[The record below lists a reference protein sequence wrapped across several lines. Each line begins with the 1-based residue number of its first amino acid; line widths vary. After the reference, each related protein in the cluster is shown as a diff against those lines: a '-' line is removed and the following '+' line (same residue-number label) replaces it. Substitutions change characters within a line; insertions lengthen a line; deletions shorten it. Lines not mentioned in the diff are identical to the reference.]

1 MSLEKT
7 FYLLKAAETRLGKLY
22 AAMGLSIAVTHPG
35 HYDLF
40 SELAEEEKMHGKQI
54 ELMQG
59 IFMQS
64 KDAFV
69 ENPESERFITEF
81 TEKVDTVARYFAQ
94 KNQELTPADMIAL
107 ALDLENNLVE
117 RHRTFFLKV
126 TDPQIK
132 KLFENLNLVDEAHV
146 RKLEEFQAG

>member
-7 FYLLKAAETRLGKLY
+7 FYLLKAAETRLGRLY
-22 AAMGLSIAVTHPG
+22 AAMGLSVAVTHPG

-54 ELMQG
+54 ELMQS

-64 KDAFV
+64 KDAFA
-69 ENPESERFITEF
+69 ETPESERFISEF

-94 KNQELTPADMIAL
+94 KNQELTPSDMIEL

-117 RHRTFFLKV
+117 QHRTFFLKV

-132 KLFENLNLVDEAHV
+132 KLFESLNLVDEAHV
-146 RKLEEFQAG
+146 RRLKEFKPG

>member
-7 FYLLKAAETRLGKLY
+7 FYLLKAAETRLGELY
-22 AAMGLSIAVTHPG
+22 ADMGLSIAVTHPG

-40 SELAEEEKMHGKQI
+40 SELAEEEKMHCRQI
-54 ELMQG
+54 ELMQS

-69 ENPESERFITEF
+69 ENPEAERFISEF
-81 TEKVDTVARYFAQ
+81 MEKVGTVARFFAQ
-94 KNQELTPADMIAL
+94 KNKELTPADMIRL

-117 RHRTFFLKV
+117 KHRTFFLKV

-132 KLFENLNLVDEAHV
+132 KLFESLNLVDEAHV
-146 RKLEEFQAG
+146 RKLENFNPG

>member
-7 FYLLKAAETRLGKLY
+7 FYLLKAAETRLGELY
-22 AAMGLSIAVTHPG
+22 AAMGLSVAVTHPG

-40 SELAEEEKMHGKQI
+40 SELAEEEKMHCRQI

-59 IFMQS
+59 IYMQG
-64 KDAFV
+64 KDSFV
-69 ENPESERFITEF
+69 EEPEAERFIGEF
-81 TEKVDTVARYFAQ
+81 MEKVDTVANYFAQ
-94 KNQELTPADMIAL
+94 KHQELTPADMIAL

-117 RHRTFFLKV
+117 QHRTFFMKV

-132 KLFENLNLVDEAHV
+132 KLFASLNLVDEAHV
-146 RKLEEFQAG
+146 RRLKEFGGG

>member
-7 FYLLKAAETRLGKLY
+7 FYLLKGAETRLGELY
-22 AAMGLSIAVTHPG
+22 ADMGLSIAVTHPG

-40 SELAEEEKMHGKQI
+40 SELAEEEKMHCRQI

-64 KDAFV
+64 KDSFV
-69 ENPESERFITEF
+69 EDPEAERFISEF
-81 TEKVDTVARYFAQ
+81 TEKLDTAAKYFAH
-94 KNQELTPADMIAL
+94 KHQELTPADMIAL
-107 ALDLENNLVE
+107 ALDLESNLVE
-117 RHRTFFLKV
+117 QHRTFFLKV

-132 KLFENLNLVDEAHV
+132 KLFASLNLVDEAHV
-146 RKLEEFQAG
+146 RKLEEFTAG

>member
-7 FYLLKAAETRLGKLY
+7 FYLLKAAETRLGRLY

-40 SELAEEEKMHGKQI
+40 SELAGEEKMHCKQI

-64 KDAFV
+64 KDIFV
-69 ENPESERFITEF
+69 ETPESERFITEF
-81 TEKVDTVARYFAQ
+81 TEKVDTIARYFAQ

-117 RHRTFFLKV
+117 QHRTFFLKV

-132 KLFENLNLVDEAHV
+132 KLFASLNLVDEAHV
-146 RKLEEFQAG
+146 RRLKEFKPG

>member
-22 AAMGLSIAVTHPG
+22 ADMGLSIAVTHPG

-54 ELMQG
+54 ELMQS
-59 IFMQS
+59 IFMQCR
-64 KDAFV
+64 DAFV
-69 ENPESERFITEF
+69 ENPEAERFIAEF
-81 TEKVDTVARYFAQ
+81 NDKVDTVARLFAQ
-94 KNQELTPADMIAL
+94 KNQELTSADMIAL

-132 KLFENLNLVDEAHV
+132 KLFASLNLVDEAHI
-146 RKLEEFQAG
+146 RKLEEYKPG